1 MIALSLVHILYLL
14 TAITPTL
21 GASIPSHPGKP
32 TVYLIR
38 HGEKPPDPS
47 DSGLNAD
54 GFKRAECLRS
64 VFGANSPYNIG
75 HIMAPHINLRK
86 LLINRSSPT
95 YWLAQA
101 LLIQNTTVGQHR
113 RSYETVLPLA
123 ADLSLPIDT
132 SCKRNHVRCVARK
145 IRGYR
150 GLGNILI
157 SWRHGKMAEIV
168 SALGSENPP
177 VYPEERFDLIWT
189 IPWPFDNVT
198 RIESEG
204 CFGLDDR
211 VSGSESLNVKEL
223 VVQSLIGDLWTAC
236 WFLSLAEMDDI
247 EERLRDHAQAFD
259 GLLSLIP
266 AKNYYGEDGS
276 DQWQKKKQTKEQ
288 AREAKRA
295 KLDPDNVK
303 TAKDVMDENARKRK
317 RNEEQ
322 AGEEAASEDGEL
334 GSEKPREGLKRGDAK
349 AKKQKQIEGP
359 ADAGAQ
365 KSNEAAEARRK
376 LKEDKKAQKKAS
388 QKEKKKAKE
397 ASRKAKEAEQQS
409 KQDQTSAAEVAQGS
423 KPASASENVDNEIE
437 AKDSDESDSAEG
449 VVPEEGLSLEFDA
462 EQDETESS
470 SASTPN
476 SSGFDAS
483 NPQSGSSSISSI
495 APSTDASKTSTSND
509 LKPLKPTSEQ
519 LKQRLQKRLDELR
532 AARHADGLNGKPAR
546 NRQELIEARRQ
557 KAEQR
562 KAHKKELRQKARE
575 EEQRLKDEAMARRF
589 SPGGSGSLLASPRSP
604 ADSVSSSNANYSFG
618 RVVFG
623 DGQHADPTLQSVRDG
638 PKRHAANDPAA
649 ALKAVEAKKARLA
662 SMDDERRA
670 DIEEKDMWL
679 NAKKR
684 AHGERVRD
692 DTSLLKKALKRKETA
707 KKKSE
712 REWKE
717 RIDAVKHGK
726 EVRQQ
731 KREENLRKRREEKGG
746 NKGKKKPAAGGGKKK
761 ARPGFEGSFKAKS
774 GGGKKK

>member
-1 MIALSLVHILYLL
+1 
-14 TAITPTL
+14 
-21 GASIPSHPGKP
+21 
-32 TVYLIR
+32 
-38 HGEKPPDPS
+38 
-47 DSGLNAD
+47 
-54 GFKRAECLRS
+54 
-64 VFGANSPYNIG
+64 
-75 HIMAPHINLRK
+75 
-86 LLINRSSPT
+86 
-95 YWLAQA
+95 
-101 LLIQNTTVGQHR
+101 
-113 RSYETVLPLA
+113 
-123 ADLSLPIDT
+123 
-132 SCKRNHVRCVARK
+132 
-145 IRGYR
+145 
-150 GLGNILI
+150 
-157 SWRHGKMAEIV
+157 
-168 SALGSENPP
+168 
-177 VYPEERFDLIWT
+177 
-189 IPWPFDNVT
+189 
-198 RIESEG
+198 
-204 CFGLDDR
+204 
-211 VSGSESLNVKEL
+211 
-223 VVQSLIGDLWTAC
+223 
-236 WFLSLAEMDDI
+236 MDDI

-276 DQWQKKKQTKEQ
+276 DQWQRKKQTKEQ

-303 TAKDVMDENARKRK
+303 TAKDVMDEKARKRK

-322 AGEEAASEDGEL
+322 AGEDAASEDGEL
-334 GSEKPREGLKRGDAK
+334 GSEQPREGLKRGDAK
-349 AKKQKQIEGP
+349 SKKQKQTEDSANP
-359 ADAGAQ
+359 DAQA

-376 LKEDKKAQKKAS
+376 LKEEKKAQKKAN
-388 QKEKKKAKE
+388 QKEKKKAKD
-397 ASRKAKEAEQQS
+397 AARKAKEVEQKS
-409 KQDQTSAAEVAQGS
+409 KQDQTPTAEVAQES
-423 KPASASENVDNEIE
+423 ESAPASKNDDNEVE
-437 AKDSDESDSAEG
+437 AEDSDESDAAEG
-449 VVPEEGLSLEFDA
+449 VVPEEGLSLEFNV
-462 EQDETESS
+462 EPESS

-483 NPQSGSSSISSI
+483 NPQSGSSSISSV
-495 APSTDASKTSTSND
+495 APSTDAPKSSTSND
-509 LKPLKPTSEQ
+509 LKPLKATSEQ

-604 ADSVSSSNANYSFG
+604 ADSVGSSSNANYSFG

-623 DGQHADPTLQSVRDG
+623 DGQHADPTLQNVRDQ
-638 PKRHAANDPAA
+638 PKRQGAHHDPAA

-712 REWKE
+712 REWRE

-726 EVRQQ
+726 DMRQQ

-761 ARPGFEGSFKAKS
+761 ARPGFEGSFKAKAGG